1 MLNGKKKMGQIN
13 LVFKVWEKKKIR
25 VWNVDSREK
34 RKVHV
39 LIHSYIPLIPNT
51 RQVHCWG
58 GGYKSLHH
66 QGAQPLVSPWWIG
79 RGLCLVISS
88 HGNAKERATRF
99 LDKRRDWKEG
109 NFLLSQR
116 MYGHFKNGEQRTA
129 QVWLWREIL
138 HEQRQGGE

>member
-1 MLNGKKKMGQIN
+1 MEKKMGQIN

-66 QGAQPLVSPWWIG
+66 QGAQPLVSP
-79 RGLCLVISS
+79 
-88 HGNAKERATRF
+88 
-99 LDKRRDWKEG
+99 
-109 NFLLSQR
+109 
-116 MYGHFKNGEQRTA
+116 
-129 QVWLWREIL
+129 
-138 HEQRQGGE
+138 